1 MSTDLQNALSA
12 VTGSPPHAIP
22 RHKAPYRHGHSEL
35 HVGLRVSSTCAYRD
49 CRLVCR
55 GLRLNGASDPSLSSN
70 PTPHCTAHR
79 ARCPPRLI
87 SPPPSQAPTDGVAAA
102 SGRSQ
107 RGRRCRARIPKAERF
122 GAVEER
128 RKWSDREGQHAAR
141 RRELAL
147 VLTLSP
153 RSCRAGL
160 ARPPVRTSICEETP
174 LADRPPEHLAQ
185 GSLGAA
191 SCGAVAVA
199 AARGHR
205 HQHVAAQERS
215 CSQRRERVD
224 RCTSRRD
231 CGRRGRGAVGA
242 HGVAENLST
251 RGASSERSAR

>member
-87 SPPPSQAPTDGVAAA
+87 SPPPSPAPIDGVAAA

-141 RRELAL
+141 RRDSPSCSLCPPEAVEQVSRGHLFAP
-147 VLTLSP
+147 VFVRRRRSQTGCRSSSRRVASVPQAAEPSPSP
-153 RSCRAGL
+153 R
-160 ARPPVRTSICEETP
+160 P
-174 LADRPPEHLAQ
+174 
-185 GSLGAA
+185 
-191 SCGAVAVA
+191 
-199 AARGHR
+199 
-205 HQHVAAQERS
+205 
-215 CSQRRERVD
+215 
-224 RCTSRRD
+224 
-231 CGRRGRGAVGA
+231 
-242 HGVAENLST
+242 GVTAISM
-251 RGASSERSAR
+251 